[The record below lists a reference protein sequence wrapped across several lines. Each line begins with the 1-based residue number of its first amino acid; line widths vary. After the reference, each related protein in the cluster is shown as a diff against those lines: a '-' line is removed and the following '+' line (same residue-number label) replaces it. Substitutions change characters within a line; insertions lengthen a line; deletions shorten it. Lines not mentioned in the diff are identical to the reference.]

1 MLTII
6 GGRPAGRLDGRLD
19 GRLERRLEGYYR
31 MIDYVK
37 NDQLWYFI
45 CLLSIKNINYVL
57 MNKLESLTTT
67 FFLYGKHLVVLGSM
81 QHSAVRTNFTYNNH
95 DDIQVLFYFIV
106 TLQQ

>member
-1 MLTII
+1 
-6 GGRPAGRLDGRLD
+6 
-19 GRLERRLEGYYR
+19 
-31 MIDYVK
+31 
-37 NDQLWYFI
+37 
-45 CLLSIKNINYVL
+45 

-106 TLQQ
+106 TLQQWAMSQILPTITTITNIHVLFYFIVFSIINTLLLQY